1 MLLKPEE
8 KMYLLNRLPALELSY
23 EPKLH
28 KKVYAPA
35 YYIIPKGPKALIWY
49 TYWHEQNVCL
59 LIKLNER
66 GNYSDVQLF
75 PTTFS
80 DDLALGT
87 IIYGTYFIY
96 TNRNYFTAEQLYYYK
111 GLPVN
116 KKLYLNL
123 LLELFTKHIG
133 QVAYTAD
140 SLVVGLPVLTETYE
154 EALAQEV
161 PYQTYGIA
169 AVRHDGAPT
178 TFAPTTTS
186 HATSHATTS
195 HATTSHATSHAPY
208 VPPHTKHASTAHA
221 NAFAHKAVFKVRA
234 DLAADNYQLYTAED
248 IFYETAMVPT
258 YKCSVMM
265 NALFRNIKENANL
278 DLLEESDEEG
288 EFENTQIDKF
298 VDLAKTVF
306 VECIYSKR
314 FKKWQP
320 VKSLSHAKIITLKE
334 LQHFNS
340 KK

>member
-1 MLLKPEE
+1 
-8 KMYLLNRLPALELSY
+8 
-23 EPKLH
+23 LH
-28 KKVYAPA
+28 
-35 YYIIPKGPKALIWY
+35 
-49 TYWHEQNVCL
+49 
-59 LIKLNER
+59 
-66 GNYSDVQLF
+66 
-75 PTTFS
+75 
-80 DDLALGT
+80 
-87 IIYGTYFIY
+87 
-96 TNRNYFTAEQLYYYK
+96 
-111 GLPVN
+111 
-116 KKLYLNL
+116 
-123 LLELFTKHIG
+123 
-133 QVAYTAD
+133 
-140 SLVVGLPVLTETYE
+140 
-154 EALAQEV
+154 
-161 PYQTYGIA
+161 
-169 AVRHDGAPT
+169 APT
-178 TFAPTTTS
+178 TFAT
-186 HATSHATTS
+186 AAHATT
-195 HATTSHATSHAPY
+195 AHAPY
-208 VPPHTKHASTAHA
+208 VPPHTKHASTAAHAHTAAHA

>member
-116 KKLYLNL
+116 KKPYNVCLNL
-123 LLELFTKHIG
+123 LLELFTTHIS

-169 AVRHDGAPT
+169 AVRNDVAHNV
-178 TFAPTTTS
+178 
-186 HATSHATTS
+186 HA
-195 HATTSHATSHAPY
+195 APY
-208 VPPHTKHASTAHA
+208 VPPRATHAATTFATAAHA
-221 NAFAHKAVFKVRA
+221 TTTHATTHTNAFAHKAVFKVRA
-234 DLAADNYQLYTAED
+234 DLAADNYHLYTAED

-298 VDLAKTVF
+298 VDLAKTVL

-320 VKSLSHAKIITLKE
+320 VKSLSHAKIITFKE